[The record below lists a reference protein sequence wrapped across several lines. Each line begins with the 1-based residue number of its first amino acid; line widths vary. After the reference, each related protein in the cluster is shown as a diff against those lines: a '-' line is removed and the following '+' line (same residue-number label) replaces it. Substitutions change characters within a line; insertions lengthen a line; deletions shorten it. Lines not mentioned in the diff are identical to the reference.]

1 MKYLKIIMFVLL
13 MLFMASCSNESKP
26 NPEPEK
32 EKEEE
37 PTPVEVKEFD
47 VEFYVDGVL
56 VSEQKV
62 KEGED
67 AVKPTD
73 PEIEGMVF
81 SGWDTD
87 FTNVKENLYI
97 NALFEKLIIKHKAT
111 FMVNGEIYEE
121 IEVEEGK
128 VLVYPADPEVPHYEF
143 LGWDKP
149 VYNGARIK
157 EDITITANLNQ
168 VEFLVGFY
176 LDGEL
181 IHSEYVKQ
189 GEKPGE
195 VTLDI
200 PEGREFAGWDK
211 EIGEIMEDT
220 KFYGTTDVD
229 HTNERNHINLAIAEI
244 ENYFQSLS
252 YPLVDGDYIDFKT
265 KVLDV
270 DIKWETSND
279 QAILETG
286 RVKQPYTAKKAEEV
300 NLTLTLTYDNYSMKH
315 IITVTVKR
323 GYKDLSK
330 GINAVYNSGSP
341 YLSEAALR
349 TYDIVYYAFI
359 SPNMYT
365 GKINS
370 PAAAMSNIN
379 GYKDKLHAQ
388 GGRVMASL
396 VAQGGNAN
404 TFRKVCDDP
413 TLLSNLVDDLAK
425 FVVDNDLD
433 GIDVDWET
441 PGDDGAKS
449 YTKLMEALYTK
460 LKSIDPNYLVT
471 SAIGAGPWQYSK
483 YDLTNSAKYHDYINM
498 MSYDMQSGTTCSFQN
513 ALYFKSGATA
523 GNCTIEDTVR
533 IYNSVGVKNSQM
545 IVGVPFYGRRSSNAT
560 YLGGP
565 CGSNTA
571 MGQETISS
579 YIKSGKYQ
587 YIFDDDCKVPY
598 LLNTEEGYFVTFE
611 DPDSIDWKYKFI
623 AEKGLAGM
631 MAWQI
636 RQDYNDKLTIAM
648 KNAKSKY
655 MG

>member
-1 MKYLKIIMFVLL
+1 MKYLKIIIFVLL
-13 MLFMASCSNESKP
+13 MLFMASCANETKP
-26 NPEPEK
+26 NSEPEK

-111 FMVNGEIYEE
+111 FMVNGEIYEV

-143 LGWDKP
+143 LGWDIP
-149 VYNGARIK
+149 VYNGTRIK

-168 VEFLVGFY
+168 VEFLVEFY

-181 IHSEYVKQ
+181 VHSEYVKE

-229 HTNERNHINLAIAEI
+229 HTNERNHINLAITEI

-300 NLTLTLTYDNYSMKH
+300 NLTLTLTYDMFH
-315 IITVTVKR
+315 TVVII
-323 GYKDLSK
+323 
-330 GINAVYNSGSP
+330 
-341 YLSEAALR
+341 
-349 TYDIVYYAFI
+349 
-359 SPNMYT
+359 
-365 GKINS
+365 
-370 PAAAMSNIN
+370 
-379 GYKDKLHAQ
+379 
-388 GGRVMASL
+388 
-396 VAQGGNAN
+396 
-404 TFRKVCDDP
+404 C
-413 TLLSNLVDDLAK
+413 
-425 FVVDNDLD
+425 
-433 GIDVDWET
+433 
-441 PGDDGAKS
+441 
-449 YTKLMEALYTK
+449 
-460 LKSIDPNYLVT
+460 
-471 SAIGAGPWQYSK
+471 
-483 YDLTNSAKYHDYINM
+483 
-498 MSYDMQSGTTCSFQN
+498 
-513 ALYFKSGATA
+513 
-523 GNCTIEDTVR
+523 
-533 IYNSVGVKNSQM
+533 
-545 IVGVPFYGRRSSNAT
+545 
-560 YLGGP
+560 
-565 CGSNTA
+565 
-571 MGQETISS
+571 
-579 YIKSGKYQ
+579 
-587 YIFDDDCKVPY
+587 
-598 LLNTEEGYFVTFE
+598 
-611 DPDSIDWKYKFI
+611 
-623 AEKGLAGM
+623 
-631 MAWQI
+631 
-636 RQDYNDKLTIAM
+636 
-648 KNAKSKY
+648 
-655 MG
+655 